1 MQNLTLFSLITEIW
15 RVFYENYPIF
25 VDGLLGTLQLAAITV
40 LFGTVLG
47 AFIALAKTVPNKTVI
62 AASCY
67 YRFIRYR
74 FRGFHRLS

>member
-47 AFIALAKTVPNKTVI
+47 AFI
-62 AASCY
+62 SG
-67 YRFIRYR
+67 RF
-74 FRGFHRLS
+74 